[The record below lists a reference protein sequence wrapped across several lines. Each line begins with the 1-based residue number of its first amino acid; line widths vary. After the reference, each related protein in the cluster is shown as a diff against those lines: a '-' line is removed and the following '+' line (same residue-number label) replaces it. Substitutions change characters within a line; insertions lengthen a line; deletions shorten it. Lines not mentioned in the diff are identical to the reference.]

1 MITSPDINEL
11 AAALSKAQG
20 EMDGAKKSATNP
32 FFNSKYAD
40 LAAVKD
46 AIREPFA
53 KYGLSVVQVPQ
64 TTFSGTPEAYEWTA
78 KRSGEVR
85 YGVHV
90 FTVVTVLTRLL
101 HTSGQF
107 LEESV
112 SAMLPNGDPQSVGSA
127 ISYLRRYAL
136 QSVAGIAAADDDGE
150 TTARRPPIVMEKASI
165 AASVTPSVTPNAPR
179 SLLTQHPSGYLAWL
193 DTLRA
198 IAQTGMPALSRAWN
212 EAPLP
217 LRTHLTATNLAL
229 WTELRAIATRTI
241 VPQTERAS

>member
-1 MITSPDINEL
+1 MVTSESINEL

-20 EMDGAKKSATNP
+20 EMDGAKKSANNP

-40 LAAVKD
+40 LASVKD

-53 KYGLSVVQVPQ
+53 KHGLSVVQVPQ

-78 KRSGEVR
+78 KKSGEVR
-85 YGVHV
+85 HGVRV

-136 QSVAGIAAADDDGE
+136 QSVAGIAAEDDDAEGVQSRG
-150 TTARRPPIVMEKASI
+150 TKTLPVRTAGPI
-165 AASVTPSVTPNAPR
+165 
-179 SLLTQHPSGYLAWL
+179 QHPSGYLLWL
-193 DTLRA
+193 DTLRTA
-198 IAQTGMPALSRAWN
+198 AMEGSARLERAWYDSPN
-212 EAPLP
+212 P
-217 LRTHLTATNLAL
+217 LRQHLSTTNLAL
-229 WTELRAIATRTI
+229 WTELKAIAARAIVA
-241 VPQTERAS
+241 PAKKAS